1 MSTDRSPYPPAL
13 VARLPKPHEGKLS
26 ATLVA
31 RPMGYLA
38 VRIFFHREPMGNMK
52 VRFYKAAGGARGE
65 AVGEEYRTDD
75 TGRAMHHAMVPT
87 GLYVCEIERQ
97 EDTFVHSVTHIHE
110 SYPVVLP
117 IGRPYVDID
126 EAIEFVE

>member
-1 MSTDRSPYPPAL
+1 
-13 VARLPKPHEGKLS
+13 VPKPHAGELS

-38 VRIFFHREPMGNMK
+38 VRVFFHREPMGNMK
-52 VRFYKAAGGARGE
+52 VRFYKADGGARGE
-65 AVGEEYRTDD
+65 AVGDEYRTDD
-75 TGRAMHHAMVPT
+75 DGRAMHVAMVPT
-87 GLYVCEIERQ
+87 GLYVCALERQ
-97 EDTFVHSVTHIHE
+97 EDTLVHSVAQIDE

>member
-38 VRIFFHREPMGNMK
+38 VR
-52 VRFYKAAGGARGE
+52 
-65 AVGEEYRTDD
+65 AVIQEISAS
-75 TGRAMHHAMVPT
+75 GRAMHHAMVPT

-97 EDTFVHSVTHIHE
+97 EDTIVHSVTHIHE